1 MTAPFSRTFPLALAA
16 AALPPLGAQSY
27 TGNLNRGSTVRLTPS
42 RVDAAS
48 LLTMCEQLER
58 RAESLKKRLARLTK
72 NSPEP
77 SGAKDPLEADA
88 ADLLQSATSLYTSWS
103 FHRDYDR
110 CRRDFQLLLRPAYR
124 IHRAL
129 PQHRLRKDLEGEW
142 NGIREDL
149 DELIAVFQLKK
160 IDWKLLQEPPQP

>member
-1 MTAPFSRTFPLALAA
+1 MKIPLRQTLQLALAA
-16 AALPPLGAQSY
+16 LALPPLGAQSY
-27 TGNLNRGSTVRLTPS
+27 TGNLNRGSAVRTTPS

-58 RAESLKKRLARLTK
+58 RAESLKKRLARAVK
-72 NSPEP
+72 NSPDAHGSKEP
-77 SGAKDPLEADA
+77 LDQEV
-88 ADLLQSATSLYTSWS
+88 ADLLQSASSLYTSWS

-110 CRRDFQLLLRPAYR
+110 CRRDFQLLLRPAYQ

-142 NGIREDL
+142 SGVREDI

-160 IDWKLLQEPPQP
+160 IDWKLLQEPPKP